1 MNYDIS
7 YRAERWN
14 LFICKSG
21 EYEMGNKGVWSQLLS
36 WVAVTRQNMVDSD
49 DFQCRGCVCVC
60 AESMSQSGTGDFRSE
75 ALRCPKEHTVSLV

>member
-14 LFICKSG
+14 IFICKSV

-36 WVAVTRQNMVDSD
+36 QVAVTRQNMVDSD
-49 DFQCRGCVCVC
+49 NFQCRVCVYV
-60 AESMSQSGTGDFRSE
+60 QRKRF
-75 ALRCPKEHTVSLV
+75 LV